1 MNIWFIL
8 VLDTCG
14 DDIFEMYISKSNMFN
29 ITDLEMAIAYWNL
42 VLNGRFK
49 FLDLWNKFLL
59 VSLNLYI
66 NDCSNF
72 KAWKINMFKLLSR

>member
-1 MNIWFIL
+1 MNIWFII
-8 VLDTCG
+8 VLDAVEIYLKCASLKV
-14 DDIFEMYISKSNMFN
+14 IYFN

-59 VSLNLYI
+59 VSLNLYT
-66 NDCSNF
+66 NWAAVFS
-72 KAWKINMFKLLSR
+72 KLGDKYV

>member
-1 MNIWFIL
+1 MDTWFIL

-14 DDIFEMYISKSNMFN
+14 DYVFDMYISKSNYFN

-59 VSLNLYI
+59 VSLNLYLI
-66 NDCSNF
+66 WTAVFSE
-72 KAWKINMFKLLSR
+72 LGR

>member
-1 MNIWFIL
+1 MIYLKCVSLKVI
-8 VLDTCG
+8 C
-14 DDIFEMYISKSNMFN
+14 FN

-66 NDCSNF
+66 N
-72 KAWKINMFKLLSR
+72 